1 MTLEEQE
8 ELEAEAGYDVDPP
21 HQQRVDSRKECLV
34 YTEKHGRE
42 FNQVHCQ
49 ISQNTKCKMVDNL
62 SARSWSRCYS
72 PIHL

>member
-8 ELEAEAGYDVDPP
+8 VLEAEAGYDVDPP
-21 HQQRVDSRKECLV
+21 HQQRVDSRKECPV

-49 ISQNTKCKMVDNL
+49 ISQNKNVKWWTTCQQGPGVD
-62 SARSWSRCYS
+62 A
-72 PIHL
+72 IHL